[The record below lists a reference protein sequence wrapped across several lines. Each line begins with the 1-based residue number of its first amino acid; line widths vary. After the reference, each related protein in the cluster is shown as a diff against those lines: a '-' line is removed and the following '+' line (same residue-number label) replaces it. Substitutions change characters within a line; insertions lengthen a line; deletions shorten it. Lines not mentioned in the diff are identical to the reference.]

1 MQRADTVAAL
11 RAQVAAYRRDGAR
24 IGFVPTMGNLH
35 DGHHSLLALAQQ
47 HCERVV
53 VSVFVNP
60 TQFGPNE
67 DFGRYPRTLDADA
80 AALEAHGCDLLFAPS
95 VGEMYPYGAEA
106 SVEVRVPALAG
117 ILEGAVRPGHFD
129 GVASVVTRLLNMVAP
144 DVAVFGQKDY
154 QQLLVVQ
161 RLVRDLSLPVEIL
174 AGPTV
179 REANGLARSS
189 RNQYL
194 DRGMRD
200 RAGAIHAALQ
210 EMAARIRAG
219 EARSEVERRARE
231 ALLAAGLVP
240 DYAVVRGALDLRET
254 DTPPR
259 VALVAAR
266 TATTRL
272 IDNVLID

>member
-1 MQRADTVAAL
+1 MQRADTVDAL

-95 VGEMYPYGAEA
+95 VEEMYPYGAEA

>member
-1 MQRADTVAAL
+1 MQRADTVDAL
-11 RAQVAAYRRDGAR
+11 RAQVAAYRREGAR

-35 DGHHSLLALAQQ
+35 DGHHSLLALAKQR
-47 HCERVV
+47 CERVV

-67 DFGRYPRTLDADA
+67 DFGRYPRTLEADA
-80 AALEAHGCDLLFAPS
+80 AALESNGCDLLFAPS
-95 VGEMYPYGAEA
+95 VEEMYPYGAAA
-106 SVEVRVPALAG
+106 SVEVRVPALSG

-194 DRGMRD
+194 DRGMRE
-200 RAGAIHAALQ
+200 RAGVIHATLQ
-210 EMAARIRAG
+210 AMAARIRAG
-219 EARSEVERRARE
+219 ETRAVVEQAARE

-240 DYAVVRGALDLRET
+240 DYAVVRDARDLAET
-254 DTPPR
+254 DAAPR
-259 VALVAAR
+259 VALIAAR
-266 TATTRL
+266 SGTTRL
-272 IDNVLID
+272 IDNLLID

>member
-1 MQRADTVAAL
+1 MQRADTVDAL

-35 DGHHSLLALAQQ
+35 DGHHSLLVLAKQR
-47 HCERVV
+47 CERVV

-67 DFGRYPRTLDADA
+67 DFGRYPRTLEADA
-80 AALEAHGCDLLFAPS
+80 AALESNGCDLLFAPS
-95 VGEMYPYGAEA
+95 VEEMYPYGAAA
-106 SVEVRVPALAG
+106 SVEVRVPALSG

-161 RLVRDLSLPVEIL
+161 RLVRDLSLPVEIV

-194 DRGMRD
+194 DRGMRE
-200 RAGAIHAALQ
+200 RAGAIHATLQ
-210 EMAARIRAG
+210 AMAARIRAG
-219 EARSEVERRARE
+219 ETRAVVEQAARD

-240 DYAVVRGALDLRET
+240 DYAVVRDARDLAET
-254 DTPPR
+254 DAAPR
-259 VALVAAR
+259 VALIAAR
-266 TATTRL
+266 SGTTRL
-272 IDNVLID
+272 IDNLLID